1 VGFFVL
7 SCLVAAAAAA
17 QSAAPPAPPA
27 APPTAPAPPQ
37 PTPTPTPPPAPP
49 PLAVEDEGPEC
60 TPQEPCL
67 TAGRQEKITREHS
80 RALGFVDLSFGDS
93 RIQADELDLFTTTH
107 PDGRETHR
115 IEARDNVVFLRGE
128 ERLAGDSL
136 VMDLSTGRG
145 TFENALGY
153 TSPGVFIEARRIERL
168 DAHTYQIEGGKF
180 TSCAQ
185 PTPRWSFSA
194 TSANVKVD
202 NRILA
207 KNVVMKVKQVPA
219 FYMPIF
225 MYPIQEDQRASGFL
239 FPRFGR
245 SQFRGYSVGTGFFW
259 AMGRSFDQTFYYDHY
274 TEYGQGYG
282 HEFRYAMTSPSNGTF
297 RTYLFRRTQE
307 GQAGWEHDI
316 NWAAVQMLPGKVR
329 LSVRAQESSTIQFQ
343 ELFQDDLDLASRR
356 NRFSTVSLARSFGPT
371 SVQLIANSHD
381 TFYGSTE
388 EFSRHRQLPSLQV
401 GQAPIKIGRTGL
413 VFSWDTRAEN
423 LEVGNQSRVDR
434 YGRYDANPRLSR
446 PLNVSFLQI
455 TPEVQYR
462 HTRYAVSDLDP
473 EDGNHDLSGPPLTRE
488 YREASVEMRGPNFSR
503 VFDTPGNF
511 YSDRYKHVIGP
522 EVTWTYRSA
531 PDTFSIVP
539 VFDGHDL
546 IPGTN
551 EVRYAL
557 VQRFYS
563 KRRGAGGRS
572 EPYEF
577 LNWRISQ
584 TYYVNADAAQFDPAY
599 ASSPFGGP
607 GGEPA
612 TLSPLQSR
620 FRFRPS
626 REFSTN
632 FDMEY
637 DVNFKQLKYVS
648 LSANA
653 NYSRFALQA
662 SWFRGNRVTER
673 VDRRGIN
680 RDTLRSSAR
689 LVLWPNKLAVDGSV
703 YYDLLSKN
711 MRQWNARARYDV
723 QCCGFV
729 AEVIDSDYNA
739 KQEKEYRFSIELAN
753 IGSVGNFGQG
763 EGNGFRSAR

>member
-1 VGFFVL
+1 LVL
-7 SCLVAAAAAA
+7 ACLLAAAPAVG
-17 QSAAPPAPPA
+17 QQAAPPPA
-27 APPTAPAPPQ
+27 G
-37 PTPTPTPPPAPP
+37 
-49 PLAVEDEGPEC
+49 EDEAPEC

-67 TAGRQEKITREHS
+67 TAGRQEQITREHA

-107 PDGRETHR
+107 ADGRETHR
-115 IEARDNVVFLRGE
+115 IEARKNVVFLRGE

-168 DAHTYQIEGGKF
+168 DAENYRIEGGKF

-202 NRILA
+202 DRILA
-207 KNVVMKVKQVPA
+207 RNVVMKVKQVPA

-225 MYPIQEDQRASGFL
+225 MYPIQEDQRSSGFL
-239 FPRFGR
+239 FPRFGKDT
-245 SQFRGYSVGTGFFW
+245 FRGYSLGTGFFW
-259 AMGRSFDQTFYYDHY
+259 AMGRSFDQTFYYDY
-274 TEYGQGYG
+274 YSDYGAGYG
-282 HEFRYAMTSPSNGTF
+282 HEFRYALASPSNGTF
-297 RTYLFRRTQE
+297 RTYLFRRTQG

-316 NWAAVQMLPGKVR
+316 NWAAVQMLPGRVR
-329 LSVRAQESSTIQFQ
+329 MAVRAQESSTIQFQ
-343 ELFQDDLDLASRR
+343 EQFQDDLDLASRR
-356 NRFSTVSLARSFGPT
+356 NRFSNLSLQRAFGPT
-371 SVQLIANSHD
+371 NIQLIASSND
-381 TFYGSTE
+381 TFFGSTD
-388 EFSRHRQLPSLQV
+388 EFIRRRQRPTLQI
-401 GQAPIKIGRTGL
+401 GMSPRKIGRTGL
-413 VFSWDTRAEN
+413 VFSYDTRAEN
-423 LEVGNQSRVDR
+423 LEVGNQDRVDR
-434 YGRYDANPRLSR
+434 FGRYDLNPRLSR
-446 PLNVSFLQI
+446 PFSVSFLQI
-455 TPEVQYR
+455 TPEVQVR

-473 EDGNHDLSGPPLTRE
+473 DSYGNQDLSGPPVTRN

-531 PDTFSIVP
+531 PSTFSVVP
-539 VFDGHDL
+539 IFDGHDPV
-546 IPGTN
+546 PGTN

-563 KRRGAGGRS
+563 KRRGAGGRA

-577 LNWRISQ
+577 LNWRVSQ
-584 TYYVNADAAQFDPAY
+584 TYYVNADAAQFDPSY

-607 GGEPA
+607 GGEA
-612 TLSPLQSR
+612 ASLSPLQSR
-620 FRFRPS
+620 FRFRPAPQ
-626 REFSTN
+626 FSTN

-653 NYSRFALQA
+653 SYARMALQA

-680 RDTLRSSAR
+680 RDTLRGSTR
-689 LVLWPNKLAVDGSV
+689 LVLWPGKLAVDGSM

-711 MRQWNARARYDV
+711 LRQWNARARYDV
-723 QCCGFV
+723 QCCGFI

-739 KQEKEYRFSIELAN
+739 KQSKEYRFSIELAN
-753 IGSVGNFGQG
+753 IGSIGNFG
-763 EGNGFRSAR
+763 EGTGTGFRSAR